1 VFFHRRHSW
10 GERGRTAGVRRRAGL
25 PDQVALALEQGG
37 RVMGL
42 QRRTIQKLL
51 REDFPG
57 TRPLVVDLAA
67 REKLAADLAARL
79 KHFDNVDTKDHGYL
93 REEEKTRFVCSFTIT
108 DPNAYYYYAYH
119 TSFRL
124 LLDDAHRLTLEA
136 TTYSRDSA
144 LVSDLEEVVR
154 FVRDCKQRLERHKAL
169 RAKRGKVRDLL
180 AQAILAHV
188 RKLAREERFDFMS
201 DLDEQKFKLF
211 VKLTDDHALLLHIP
225 FKDYQKFL
233 PQLGPAIV
241 ALRQLYLSGIRFEV
255 VGRRK
260 LPWRKSW
267 VTHESL

>member
-1 VFFHRRHSW
+1 
-10 GERGRTAGVRRRAGL
+10 
-25 PDQVALALEQGG
+25 
-37 RVMGL
+37 MGL

-57 TRPLVVDLAA
+57 KSPLVVDPAQ
-67 REKLAADLAARL
+67 RGKLGADLAARL
-79 KHFDNVDTKDHGYL
+79 KRFDNVDTKDHGYL
-93 REEEKTRFVCSFTIT
+93 REEEKPRFVCSFTLT
-108 DPNAYYYYAYH
+108 DPNAYYYYSSRH
-119 TSFRL
+119 SFRL

-136 TTYSRDSA
+136 ATYARDSA

-188 RKLAREERFDFMS
+188 RKLARQERFDFMS
-201 DLDEQKFKLF
+201 DLDAQKLKLY

-241 ALRQLYLSGIRFEV
+241 ALRQMYLSGIRFEV

-260 LPWRKSW
+260 LPRRKSW
-267 VTHESL
+267 TTHESL